1 MYFEDRSDAGRKLAE
16 KLQKYRNQDVVIYAL
31 PRGGVVLGVEIAKKL
46 NAPLDLLIIRK
57 IGHPLNPE
65 YALCA
70 TSENAHAHMVC
81 NKEELAGVDKE
92 WFKNE
97 TEKERQ
103 EAKRRREV
111 YLKGRS
117 PIPAKGKIAIIVDDG
132 VATGLTMF
140 TAILE
145 IKHQETKKV
154 VVAVPVAPPETA
166 NQIKSK
172 VDEFVTLEV
181 PTLLI
186 VGGADYGVIEL
197 NQEAYEKLDGEKKLE
212 IVSGAT
218 HLFEEPGT
226 LEKVAELA
234 AKWFKRYLS

>member
-1 MYFEDRSDAGRKLAE
+1 MFENREEAGKKLVE
-16 KLQKYRNQDVVIYAL
+16 KLEKYKGQDVVVYAL
-31 PRGGVVLGVEIAKKL
+31 PRGGVVLGVEIAKRL
-46 NAPLDLLIIRK
+46 QAPLDLLIIRK
-57 IGHPLNPE
+57 IGHPFNPE

-70 TSENAHAHMVC
+70 TSENAHMVC
-81 NKEELAGVDKE
+81 NEEELAVIDKQ

-97 TEKERQ
+97 VAKERQ

-111 YLKGRS
+111 YLKGRK

-166 NQIKSK
+166 DQVKSK
-172 VDEFVTLEV
+172 VDEFVALEV
-181 PTLLI
+181 PEIFL
-186 VGGADYGVIEL
+186 GAIGSYYESFPQVTDEEVIRLMKEV
-197 NQEAYEKLDGEKKLE
+197 NE
-212 IVSGAT
+212 
-218 HLFEEPGT
+218 
-226 LEKVAELA
+226 
-234 AKWFKRYLS
+234 R